1 MAIHCP
7 ANRWTCSAAVRHT
20 TTPVQGSH
28 ASWKVLD
35 FFSSKIQ
42 DLESPGKSLWSWKVL
57 KIEAQ
62 GPGKSWK
69 NILEQKRQKETEVSG
84 RKRKALEDEVASL
97 KKRKVAVET
106 DIESLT
112 KDADDFAEKAEKQHK
127 VTLISKSNAMHRAVK
142 EKNDELT
149 VLSQELANKLLELKN
164 L

>member
-1 MAIHCP
+1 
-7 ANRWTCSAAVRHT
+7 
-20 TTPVQGSH
+20 
-28 ASWKVLD
+28 
-35 FFSSKIQ
+35 
-42 DLESPGKSLWSWKVL
+42 
-57 KIEAQ
+57 
-62 GPGKSWK
+62 
-69 NILEQKRQKETEVSG
+69 
-84 RKRKALEDEVASL
+84 L

-127 VTLISKSNAMHRAVK
+127 VTLISKSNAMRRAVK